1 MIDLRRLRYFIVVAE
16 ELHFGKAAQRLHLAQ
31 PPLTRHISALE
42 GELGLRLFDRSTRSV
57 KLTAEGELFLPHA
70 RDVLDA
76 VHRAEIA
83 SQRAALG
90 KEGKVALGYTSSVP
104 LCDAFGTLIRNFARS
119 FPDIE
124 LSLVEASSAQQGRSI
139 KEGLLDIG
147 IGWKNSFEDYEG
159 CRVKTIAAE
168 PLVVA
173 VSQER
178 ALASEASLAVEQLA
192 DETFVLFPP
201 GYGST
206 LDRKA
211 FDLCATAGFTPRRG
225 PSASQMTTMI
235 ALVAAG
241 RRRDRAR
248 GRLDAAQAGRRVCA
262 AHRRIRADRA
272 RADVARGGAVAC
284 GAFVRRMAQG
294 ACRAARRRHG
304 RRGLKHAR
312 SCVETDVGHAAS
324 DIDRMPNAGPGPH
337 WY

>member
-211 FDLCATAGFTPRRG
+211 FDLCTTAGFTPRRG

-241 RRRDRAR
+241 RGVAIVPEAVSTLRKPGVAYVPLTDESALIELVLMWRE
-248 GRLDAAQAGRRVCA
+248 AGLSL
-262 AHRRIRADRA
+262 
-272 RADVARGGAVAC
+272 
-284 GAFVRRMAQG
+284 
-294 ACRAARRRHG
+294 AAR
-304 RRGLKHAR
+304 
-312 SCVETDVGHAAS
+312 SFVEWHKAHVAQRVDGMVGV
-324 DIDRMPNAGPGPH
+324 G
-337 WY
+337 

>member
-241 RRRDRAR
+241 RGVAIVPEAVSTLRKPGVAYVPLTDESALIELVLMWRE
-248 GRLDAAQAGRRVCA
+248 AGPSL
-262 AHRRIRADRA
+262 
-272 RADVARGGAVAC
+272 
-284 GAFVRRMAQG
+284 
-294 ACRAARRRHG
+294 AAR
-304 RRGLKHAR
+304 
-312 SCVETDVGHAAS
+312 SFVEWHKAHVAQRVDGMVGV
-324 DIDRMPNAGPGPH
+324 G
-337 WY
+337 

>member
-241 RRRDRAR
+241 RGVAIVPEAVSTLRKPGVAYVPLTDESALIELVLMWRE
-248 GRLDAAQAGRRVCA
+248 AGLSL
-262 AHRRIRADRA
+262 
-272 RADVARGGAVAC
+272 
-284 GAFVRRMAQG
+284 
-294 ACRAARRRHG
+294 AAR
-304 RRGLKHAR
+304 
-312 SCVETDVGHAAS
+312 SFVEWHKAHVAQRVDGMVGV
-324 DIDRMPNAGPGPH
+324 G
-337 WY
+337 

>member
-16 ELHFGKAAQRLHLAQ
+16 ELHFGKAAQRLPLAQ

-241 RRRDRAR
+241 RGVAIVPEAVSTLRKPGVAYVPLTDESALIELVLMWRE
-248 GRLDAAQAGRRVCA
+248 AGLSL
-262 AHRRIRADRA
+262 
-272 RADVARGGAVAC
+272 
-284 GAFVRRMAQG
+284 
-294 ACRAARRRHG
+294 AAR
-304 RRGLKHAR
+304 
-312 SCVETDVGHAAS
+312 SFVEWHKAHVAQRVDGMVGV
-324 DIDRMPNAGPGPH
+324 G
-337 WY
+337 

>member
-241 RRRDRAR
+241 RGVAIVPEAVSTLRKPGVAYVPLTDESALIELVLMWREAGLSLATRSFVEWHKAHV
-248 GRLDAAQAGRRVCA
+248 AQRV
-262 AHRRIRADRA
+262 D
-272 RADVARGGAVAC
+272 G
-284 GAFVRRMAQG
+284 M
-294 ACRAARRRHG
+294 
-304 RRGLKHAR
+304 
-312 SCVETDVGHAAS
+312 VGV
-324 DIDRMPNAGPGPH
+324 G
-337 WY
+337 

>member
-168 PLVVA
+168 PLGVA
-173 VSQER
+173 VAQER

-225 PSASQMTTMI
+225 PSASQMTTII

-241 RRRDRAR
+241 RGVAIVP
-248 GRLDAAQAGRRVCA
+248 AAVTPRPKPGHPDVPLTDESALIELVLMWREAGLSL
-262 AHRRIRADRA
+262 
-272 RADVARGGAVAC
+272 
-284 GAFVRRMAQG
+284 
-294 ACRAARRRHG
+294 AAR
-304 RRGLKHAR
+304 
-312 SCVETDVGHAAS
+312 SFVEWHKAHVAPRVDGMVGV
-324 DIDRMPNAGPGPH
+324 G
-337 WY
+337 

>member
-178 ALASEASLAVEQLA
+178 PLASEASLAVEQLA

-241 RRRDRAR
+241 RGVAIVPEAVSTLRKPGVAYVPLTDESALIELVLMWRE
-248 GRLDAAQAGRRVCA
+248 AGLSL
-262 AHRRIRADRA
+262 
-272 RADVARGGAVAC
+272 
-284 GAFVRRMAQG
+284 
-294 ACRAARRRHG
+294 AAR
-304 RRGLKHAR
+304 
-312 SCVETDVGHAAS
+312 SFVEWHKAHVAQRVDGMVGV
-324 DIDRMPNAGPGPH
+324 G
-337 WY
+337 

>member
-42 GELGLRLFDRSTRSV
+42 GKLGLRLFDRSTRSV

-241 RRRDRAR
+241 RGVAIVPEAVSTLRKPGVAYVPLTDESALIELVLMWRE
-248 GRLDAAQAGRRVCA
+248 AGLSL
-262 AHRRIRADRA
+262 
-272 RADVARGGAVAC
+272 
-284 GAFVRRMAQG
+284 
-294 ACRAARRRHG
+294 AAR
-304 RRGLKHAR
+304 
-312 SCVETDVGHAAS
+312 SFVEWHKAHVAQRVDGMVGV
-324 DIDRMPNAGPGPH
+324 G
-337 WY
+337 

>member
-83 SQRAALG
+83 SQRAALGKEG

-241 RRRDRAR
+241 RGVAIVPEAVSTLRKPGVAYVPLTDESALIELVLMWRE
-248 GRLDAAQAGRRVCA
+248 AGLSL
-262 AHRRIRADRA
+262 
-272 RADVARGGAVAC
+272 
-284 GAFVRRMAQG
+284 
-294 ACRAARRRHG
+294 AAR
-304 RRGLKHAR
+304 
-312 SCVETDVGHAAS
+312 SFVEWHKAHVAQRVDGMVGV
-324 DIDRMPNAGPGPH
+324 G
-337 WY
+337 

>member
-211 FDLCATAGFTPRRG
+211 FDLCATAGFRPRRG
-225 PSASQMTTMI
+225 PSASQMTTMV

-241 RRRDRAR
+241 RGVAIVPEAVSTLRKPGVAYVPLTDESALIELVLMWRE
-248 GRLDAAQAGRRVCA
+248 AGLSL
-262 AHRRIRADRA
+262 
-272 RADVARGGAVAC
+272 
-284 GAFVRRMAQG
+284 
-294 ACRAARRRHG
+294 AAR
-304 RRGLKHAR
+304 
-312 SCVETDVGHAAS
+312 SFVEWHKAHVAQRVDGMVGV
-324 DIDRMPNAGPGPH
+324 G
-337 WY
+337 

>member
-76 VHRAEIA
+76 VHRAEAA

-124 LSLVEASSAQQGRSI
+124 LSLVEASSAQQSRSI

-147 IGWKNSFEDYEG
+147 IGWKNSIDDYEG

-168 PLVVA
+168 TLVVA
-173 VSQER
+173 VSEECG
-178 ALASEASLAVEQLA
+178 LADEASLSVDRLA
-192 DETFVLFPP
+192 DEPFVLFPP

-211 FDLCATAGFTPRRG
+211 FDLCAAAGFTPRRG

-241 RRRDRAR
+241 RGVAIVPSAVSTLRKPGVAYVPLIDDSALIELVLMWRE
-248 GRLDAAQAGRRVCA
+248 AGLSL
-262 AHRRIRADRA
+262 
-272 RADVARGGAVAC
+272 
-284 GAFVRRMAQG
+284 
-294 ACRAARRRHG
+294 AAR
-304 RRGLKHAR
+304 
-312 SCVETDVGHAAS
+312 SFVEWHKAHVTQRIESAVGVE
-324 DIDRMPNAGPGPH
+324 
-337 WY
+337 

>member
-1 MIDLRRLRYFIVVAE
+1 MIDLRRLRYFIVVPE

-241 RRRDRAR
+241 RGVAIVPEAVSTLRKPGVAYVPLTDESALIELVLMWRE
-248 GRLDAAQAGRRVCA
+248 AGLSL
-262 AHRRIRADRA
+262 
-272 RADVARGGAVAC
+272 
-284 GAFVRRMAQG
+284 
-294 ACRAARRRHG
+294 AAR
-304 RRGLKHAR
+304 
-312 SCVETDVGHAAS
+312 SFVEWHKAHVAQRVDGMVGV
-324 DIDRMPNAGPGPH
+324 G
-337 WY
+337 

>member
-147 IGWKNSFEDYEG
+147 IGWKDSFEDYEG

-241 RRRDRAR
+241 RGVAIVPEAVSTLRKPGVAYVPLTDESALIELVLMWRE
-248 GRLDAAQAGRRVCA
+248 AGLSL
-262 AHRRIRADRA
+262 
-272 RADVARGGAVAC
+272 
-284 GAFVRRMAQG
+284 
-294 ACRAARRRHG
+294 AAR
-304 RRGLKHAR
+304 
-312 SCVETDVGHAAS
+312 SFVEWHKAHVAQRVDGMVGV
-324 DIDRMPNAGPGPH
+324 G
-337 WY
+337 

>member
-178 ALASEASLAVEQLA
+178 ALASETSLAVEQLA

-241 RRRDRAR
+241 RGVAIVPEAVSTLRKPGVAYVPLTDESALIELVLMWRE
-248 GRLDAAQAGRRVCA
+248 AGLSL
-262 AHRRIRADRA
+262 
-272 RADVARGGAVAC
+272 
-284 GAFVRRMAQG
+284 
-294 ACRAARRRHG
+294 AAR
-304 RRGLKHAR
+304 
-312 SCVETDVGHAAS
+312 SFVEWHKAHVAQRVDGMVGV
-324 DIDRMPNAGPGPH
+324 G
-337 WY
+337 

>member
-211 FDLCATAGFTPRRG
+211 FDLCATAGFMPRRG

-241 RRRDRAR
+241 RGVAIVPEAVSTLRKPGVAYVPLTDESALIELVLMWRE
-248 GRLDAAQAGRRVCA
+248 AGLSL
-262 AHRRIRADRA
+262 
-272 RADVARGGAVAC
+272 
-284 GAFVRRMAQG
+284 
-294 ACRAARRRHG
+294 AAR
-304 RRGLKHAR
+304 
-312 SCVETDVGHAAS
+312 SFVEWHKAHVAQRVDGMVGV
-324 DIDRMPNAGPGPH
+324 G
-337 WY
+337 

>member
-1 MIDLRRLRYFIVVAE
+1 M
-16 ELHFGKAAQRLHLAQ
+16 
-31 PPLTRHISALE
+31 
-42 GELGLRLFDRSTRSV
+42 
-57 KLTAEGELFLPHA
+57 
-70 RDVLDA
+70 LDA

-241 RRRDRAR
+241 RGVAIVPEAVSTLRKPGVAYVPLTDESALIELVLMWRE
-248 GRLDAAQAGRRVCA
+248 AGLSL
-262 AHRRIRADRA
+262 
-272 RADVARGGAVAC
+272 
-284 GAFVRRMAQG
+284 
-294 ACRAARRRHG
+294 AAR
-304 RRGLKHAR
+304 
-312 SCVETDVGHAAS
+312 SFVEWHKAHVAQRVDGMVGV
-324 DIDRMPNAGPGPH
+324 G
-337 WY
+337 

>member
-192 DETFVLFPP
+192 DETVVLFPP

-211 FDLCATAGFTPRRG
+211 FDLCATAGSTPRRG
-225 PSASQMTTMI
+225 PGASQMTTMI

-241 RRRDRAR
+241 RGVAIVPEAVSTLRKPGVAYVPLTDESALIELVLMWRE
-248 GRLDAAQAGRRVCA
+248 AGLSL
-262 AHRRIRADRA
+262 
-272 RADVARGGAVAC
+272 
-284 GAFVRRMAQG
+284 
-294 ACRAARRRHG
+294 AAR
-304 RRGLKHAR
+304 
-312 SCVETDVGHAAS
+312 SFVEWHKAHVAQRVDGMVGV
-324 DIDRMPNAGPGPH
+324 G
-337 WY
+337 

>member
-178 ALASEASLAVEQLA
+178 TLASEASLAVEQLA

-241 RRRDRAR
+241 RGVAIVPEAVSTLRKPGVAYVPLTDESALIELVLMWRE
-248 GRLDAAQAGRRVCA
+248 AGLSL
-262 AHRRIRADRA
+262 
-272 RADVARGGAVAC
+272 
-284 GAFVRRMAQG
+284 
-294 ACRAARRRHG
+294 AAR
-304 RRGLKHAR
+304 
-312 SCVETDVGHAAS
+312 SFVEWHKAHVAQRVDGMVGV
-324 DIDRMPNAGPGPH
+324 G
-337 WY
+337 

>member
-192 DETFVLFPP
+192 DEAFVLFPP

-241 RRRDRAR
+241 RGVAIVPEAVSTLRKPGVAYVPLTDESALIELVLMWRE
-248 GRLDAAQAGRRVCA
+248 AGLSL
-262 AHRRIRADRA
+262 
-272 RADVARGGAVAC
+272 
-284 GAFVRRMAQG
+284 
-294 ACRAARRRHG
+294 AAR
-304 RRGLKHAR
+304 
-312 SCVETDVGHAAS
+312 SFVEWHKAHVAQRVDGMVGV
-324 DIDRMPNAGPGPH
+324 G
-337 WY
+337 

>member
-1 MIDLRRLRYFIVVAE
+1 MILGTKKMIDLRRLRYFIVVAE

-241 RRRDRAR
+241 RGVAIVPEAVSTLRKPGVAYVPLTDESALIELVLMWRE
-248 GRLDAAQAGRRVCA
+248 AGLSL
-262 AHRRIRADRA
+262 
-272 RADVARGGAVAC
+272 
-284 GAFVRRMAQG
+284 
-294 ACRAARRRHG
+294 AAR
-304 RRGLKHAR
+304 
-312 SCVETDVGHAAS
+312 SFVEWHKAHVAQRVDGMVGV
-324 DIDRMPNAGPGPH
+324 G
-337 WY
+337 

>member
-241 RRRDRAR
+241 RGVAIVPEAVSTLRKPGVAYVPLTDESALIELVLMWRE
-248 GRLDAAQAGRRVCA
+248 AGLSL
-262 AHRRIRADRA
+262 
-272 RADVARGGAVAC
+272 
-284 GAFVRRMAQG
+284 
-294 ACRAARRRHG
+294 AAR
-304 RRGLKHAR
+304 
-312 SCVETDVGHAAS
+312 SFVEWHKAHVAQRVDSMVGV
-324 DIDRMPNAGPGPH
+324 G
-337 WY
+337 

>member
-124 LSLVEASSAQQGRSI
+124 LSRVEASSAQQGRSI

-241 RRRDRAR
+241 RGVAIVPEAVSTLRKPGVAYVPLTDESALIELVLMWRE
-248 GRLDAAQAGRRVCA
+248 AGLSL
-262 AHRRIRADRA
+262 
-272 RADVARGGAVAC
+272 
-284 GAFVRRMAQG
+284 
-294 ACRAARRRHG
+294 AAR
-304 RRGLKHAR
+304 
-312 SCVETDVGHAAS
+312 SFVEWHKAHVAQRVDGMVGV
-324 DIDRMPNAGPGPH
+324 G
-337 WY
+337 

>member
-168 PLVVA
+168 LLVVA

-241 RRRDRAR
+241 RGVAIVPEAVSTLRKPGVAYVPLTDESALIELVLMWRE
-248 GRLDAAQAGRRVCA
+248 AGLSL
-262 AHRRIRADRA
+262 
-272 RADVARGGAVAC
+272 
-284 GAFVRRMAQG
+284 
-294 ACRAARRRHG
+294 AAR
-304 RRGLKHAR
+304 
-312 SCVETDVGHAAS
+312 SFVEWHKAHVAQRVDGMVGV
-324 DIDRMPNAGPGPH
+324 G
-337 WY
+337 

>member
-178 ALASEASLAVEQLA
+178 ALASEASLAVGQLA

-225 PSASQMTTMI
+225 PSASQMTAMI

-241 RRRDRAR
+241 RGVAIVPEAVSTLRKPGVAYVPLTDESALIELVLMWRE
-248 GRLDAAQAGRRVCA
+248 AGLSL
-262 AHRRIRADRA
+262 
-272 RADVARGGAVAC
+272 
-284 GAFVRRMAQG
+284 
-294 ACRAARRRHG
+294 AAR
-304 RRGLKHAR
+304 
-312 SCVETDVGHAAS
+312 SFVEWHKAHVAQRVDGMVGV
-324 DIDRMPNAGPGPH
+324 G
-337 WY
+337 

>member
-192 DETFVLFPP
+192 DETFVLFPL

-241 RRRDRAR
+241 RGVAIVPEAVSTLRKPGVAYVPLTDESALIELVLMWRE
-248 GRLDAAQAGRRVCA
+248 AGLSL
-262 AHRRIRADRA
+262 
-272 RADVARGGAVAC
+272 
-284 GAFVRRMAQG
+284 
-294 ACRAARRRHG
+294 AAR
-304 RRGLKHAR
+304 
-312 SCVETDVGHAAS
+312 SFVEWHKAHVAQRVDGMVGV
-324 DIDRMPNAGPGPH
+324 G
-337 WY
+337 

>member
-173 VSQER
+173 VSQEC

-241 RRRDRAR
+241 RGVAIVPEAVSTLRKPGVAYVPLTDESALIELVLMWRE
-248 GRLDAAQAGRRVCA
+248 AGLSL
-262 AHRRIRADRA
+262 
-272 RADVARGGAVAC
+272 
-284 GAFVRRMAQG
+284 
-294 ACRAARRRHG
+294 AAR
-304 RRGLKHAR
+304 
-312 SCVETDVGHAAS
+312 SFVEWHKAHVAQRVDGMVGV
-324 DIDRMPNAGPGPH
+324 G
-337 WY
+337 